1 MKNYLACTTALA
13 LFPGIALAQEAG
25 DPVDENPVILVTAER
40 RAENVQDVPIS
51 IVALSGDTLRERGVD
66 NLDDLTAEVPSLSF
80 VDNGNTKY
88 LNIRGVGVTESAPNQ
103 TVGVAVHLDGA
114 YIAREFT
121 FADAFF
127 DLESIQVLRG
137 PQGTYSG
144 QNASGGAIF
153 IESARPVLGDIDGY
167 AQFTLGEYDR
177 RSIEGAVSVPLG
189 NQIAARFALK
199 AETRDSYYTNLGPSG
214 NTMVVGSLPQPGDRR
229 NIVGRAQLL
238 WEPAADFQFRLI
250 HQFSNAESDGTPFQN
265 DTAENRANPFI
276 LNYNQTPYS
285 RNRTK
290 YNRTTA
296 TARWD
301 AVEAFQVNAV
311 LAYQSTSHLTGGDY
325 DRTGV
330 ASAQGFTALEDD
342 YWTGEVNL
350 LSMSDGPFEWTVG
363 ATFLD
368 YVQEGD
374 VYTERGPAIETG
386 LGRNFSVKP
395 VRSNQAVF
403 GEVGYRFTDT
413 LQLKV
418 GARYNHERNGFE
430 RFLIYPMGGLD
441 NSGPSAPFPSN
452 NQFVTFNNMTGRVLL
467 NYEPNPDHL
476 FYATVSRGYKPG
488 GITATAQEYDSEIVT
503 NWEGGWKG
511 TLLEGLLQGS
521 VSAFWMDYDGFQATV
536 QPDPQDPTSRRT
548 NNVDNTRIKGVE
560 AQLSVLAGGF
570 TGDVAVSYLDTG
582 YGDFDDTIPP
592 GAIGNP
598 APIGINLEGRP
609 LNFAPEFSLT
619 GGLAYEI
626 PVGTGFVTP
635 SIRVS
640 HTTEQWVTF
649 FQLPYHRIDERTLVD
664 LRLTYEPNDDWRITA
679 YATNV
684 FDEIYVSNAQQTTDG
699 IGAFMLGAP
708 QEFGVQAAM
717 RF

>member
-1 MKNYLACTTALA
+1 MKFYLACTTALA
-13 LFPGIALAQEAG
+13 IVPGVAFAQDGNGRA
-25 DPVDENPVILVTAER
+25 DEDDVIVVTAER
-40 RAENVQDVPIS
+40 RAENIQDVPIS

-66 NLDDLTAEVPSLSF
+66 NLNDLTAEVPSLSF

-153 IESARPVLGDIDGY
+153 IESARPVLGSVAGY
-167 AQFTLGEYDR
+167 AQVTLGEYDR
-177 RSIEGAVSVPLG
+177 RAIEGAVSVPVG
-189 NQIAARFALK
+189 ETFAARLAVK
-199 AETRDSYYTNLGPSG
+199 AETRDSFYTNLGPSG
-214 NTMVVGSLPQPGDRR
+214 DTMVVGSLPQPGDLR
-229 NIVGRAQLL
+229 NLVGRAQVL
-238 WEPAADFQFRLI
+238 WEPGTDVQLRLI
-250 HQFSNAESDGTPFQN
+250 HQFSNVESDGTPFQN
-265 DTAENRANPFI
+265 DTPANRANPFI

-285 RNRTK
+285 QNRTE

-296 TARWD
+296 TGRWD
-301 AVEAFQVNAV
+301 PVEAFRVNAV

-330 ASAQGFTALEDD
+330 ASAQGFTALEDE
-342 YWTGEVNL
+342 YWTGELNL
-350 LSMSDGPFEWTVG
+350 VSMSDGPFEWTVG

-374 VYTERGPAIETG
+374 VYTERGAAITTG

-395 VRSNQAVF
+395 VRTNKAVF
-403 GEVGYRFTDT
+403 GEVGYQFTDQ

-430 RFLIYPMGGLD
+430 RFLIYPVGGLD
-441 NSGPSAPFPSN
+441 NSGPVSPFPSDN
-452 NQFVTFNNMTGRVLL
+452 KFVSFNNMTGRVLL

-503 NWEGGWKG
+503 NWEAGWKG
-511 TLLEGLLQGS
+511 GLLDGLLQGG

-560 AQLSVLAGGF
+560 AQMSAFVGGF

-592 GAIGNP
+592 GAIGNT

-609 LNFAPEFSLT
+609 LNFAPKFSLS
-619 GGLAYEI
+619 GGLAYEL
-626 PVGTGFVTP
+626 PVGTGYLTP
-635 SIRVS
+635 SVRVS

-649 FQLPYHRIDERTLVD
+649 FQLPYHRVDERTLVD
-664 LRLTYEPNDDWRITA
+664 LRLTYAPSDDWRITA
-679 YATNV
+679 YGTNI
-684 FDEIYVSNAQQTTDG
+684 FDETYVSNAQQTTDG
-699 IGAFMLGAP
+699 VGAFMLGAP
-708 QEFGVQAAM
+708 QEFGVQVALD
-717 RF
+717 F

>member
-1 MKNYLACTTALA
+1 MNRYLACTTALA
-13 LFPGIALAQEAG
+13 LVPGVAFAQEAET
-25 DPVDENPVILVTAER
+25 PEEEAPVILVTAER
-40 RAENVQDVPIS
+40 RAENVLDVPIS

-153 IESARPVLGDIDGY
+153 IESARPVLGDATGY

-189 NQIAARFALK
+189 NELAARFSLK
-199 AETRDSYYTNLGPSG
+199 AETRDSFYTNLGPSG

-229 NIVGRAQLL
+229 NIVGRAQVL
-238 WEPAADFQFRLI
+238 WEPGADFQFRLI

-265 DTAENRANPFI
+265 DTAENRANPYI
-276 LNYNQTPYS
+276 LYFNQTPYS

-301 AVEAFQVNAV
+301 PLEAFRVNAV

-330 ASAQGFTALEDD
+330 ESAQGFTALEDD

-350 LSMSDGPFEWTVG
+350 VSMGDGPFEWTVG

-374 VYTERGPAIETG
+374 VYTERGAAIQTG

-403 GEVGYRFTDT
+403 GEIGYQLTDQ
-413 LQLKV
+413 LQVKV

-430 RFLIYPMGGLD
+430 RFLIYPAGGLD
-441 NSGPSAPFPSN
+441 NSGPSAPFPAN
-452 NQFVTFNNMTGRVLL
+452 DQFVTFNNMTGRVLV
-467 NYEPNPDHL
+467 NFEPNPDHL

-488 GITATAQEYDSEIVT
+488 GITAVAQEYDSEIVT

-521 VSAFWMDYDGFQATV
+521 ISAFWMDYDGFQATV

-560 AQLSVLAGGF
+560 AQLSAMVGGF
-570 TGDVAVSYLDTG
+570 TGDIAVSYLDTG

-598 APIGINLEGRP
+598 DPIGINLEGRP

-619 GGLAYEI
+619 GGLAYEV
-626 PVGTGFVTP
+626 PVGTGYLTP

-664 LRLTYEPNDDWRITA
+664 LRLSYEPNDDWRITA

-684 FDEIYVSNAQQTTDG
+684 LDEIYVSNAQQTTDG
-699 IGAFMLGAP
+699 VGAFMLGAP
-708 QEFGVQAAM
+708 QEFGVQVAVT
-717 RF
+717 F

>member
-1 MKNYLACTTALA
+1 MKRLLACSTALA
-13 LFPGIALAQEAG
+13 LVPATVYAQAG
-25 DPVDENPVILVTAER
+25 ANSSDSDGVIVVTAER

-153 IESARPVLGDIDGY
+153 IESARPVLGAIAGY
-167 AQFTLGEYDR
+167 AQVTLGEYDR
-177 RSIEGAVSVPLG
+177 RAVEGAVSVPIG
-189 NQIAARFALK
+189 NNFAGRIALK
-199 AETRDSYYTNLGPSG
+199 AETRDSYYTNLGPTG
-214 NTMVVGSLPQPGDRR
+214 QTMEVGSLPQPGDRR
-229 NIVGRAQLL
+229 NIVGRAQVL
-238 WEPAADFQFRLI
+238 WEPDPAVQLRVI

-265 DTAENRANPFI
+265 DTAQSRANPYI

-285 RNRTK
+285 QNRTK

-301 AVEAFQVNAV
+301 PLDAFRVNAIV
-311 LAYQSTSHLTGGDY
+311 AYQSTSHLTGGDY

-330 ASAQGFTALEDD
+330 ASAQGFTALDD
-342 YWTGEVNL
+342 EYWTGEVNL
-350 LSMSDGPFEWTVG
+350 VSMDDGPFEWTVG

-374 VYTERGPAIETG
+374 VYTERGDAIVTG

-395 VRSNQAVF
+395 VRSNQSVF
-403 GEVGYRFTDT
+403 GEVGYQFTD
-413 LQLKV
+413 QFQVKV

-430 RFLIYPMGGLD
+430 RFLIYPAGGIT
-441 NSGPSAPFPSN
+441 NAGPSAPFPSN
-452 NQFVTFNNMTGRVLL
+452 DQYVKFNNMTGRVLV

-503 NWEGGWKG
+503 NWEAGWKG
-511 TLLEGLLQGS
+511 TLADGLLQGGI
-521 VSAFWMDYDGFQATV
+521 SAFFMDYDGFQATV

-560 AQLSVLAGGF
+560 ANMSAFLGGF

-592 GAIGNP
+592 GAIGNA

-609 LNFAPEFSLT
+609 LNFAPKFSLS
-619 GGLAYEI
+619 GGLAYEALL
-626 PVGTGFVTP
+626 GEGSLTP
-635 SIRVS
+635 SVRVS
-640 HTTEQWVTF
+640 HTSEQWVTF
-649 FQLPYHRIDERTLVD
+649 FQLPYHRVDPRTIVD
-664 LRLTYEPNDDWRITA
+664 LRLTYEPNADWKIAA
-679 YATNV
+679 YATNI
-684 FDEIYVSNAQQTTDG
+684 FDEIYVSNAQQVTDG
-699 IGAFMLGAP
+699 VGAFMLGAP
-708 QEFGVQAAM
+708 QEFGVTASIT
-717 RF
+717 F